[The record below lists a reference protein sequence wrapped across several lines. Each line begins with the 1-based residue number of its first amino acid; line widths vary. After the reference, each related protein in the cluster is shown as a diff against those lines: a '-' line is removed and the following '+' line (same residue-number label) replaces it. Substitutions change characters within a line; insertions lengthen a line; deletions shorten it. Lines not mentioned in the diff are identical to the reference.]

1 MMSKSAEAISLRG
14 VEPGAPAP
22 LGATATAAGVN
33 FSVFAGRATAIP
45 LLLFDEAD
53 GTPPAAV
60 IPLLPPDHRTYHYWH
75 AQVPGLKPGQ
85 TYAYRADG
93 PFAPGQGLRFDVDFE
108 LPPAPKGESWRRCID
123 TALDSREDIRRWE
136 EAPCVPPAACLVQA
150 RSVVLFALPLQR
162 QAGGSLR
169 VTVIK

>member
-14 VEPGAPAP
+14 VEPGTPAP

-33 FSVFAGRATAIP
+33 FSVFARRATAIQ

-53 GTPPAAV
+53 GTPPSPV
-60 IPLLPPDHRTYHYWH
+60 IPLLPHDHRTYHYWH

-85 TYAYRADG
+85 IFNAYWE
-93 PFAPGQGLRFDVDFE
+93 PLTFE
-108 LPPAPKGESWRRCID
+108 LPPAPNGEPWRRCID
-123 TALDSREDIRRWE
+123 TALDSPEDIRRWE